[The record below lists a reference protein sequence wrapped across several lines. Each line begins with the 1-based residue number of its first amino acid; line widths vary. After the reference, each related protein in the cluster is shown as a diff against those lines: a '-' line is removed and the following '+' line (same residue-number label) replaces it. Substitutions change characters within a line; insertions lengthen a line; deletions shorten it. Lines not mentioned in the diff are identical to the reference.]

1 MKKTYIT
8 PACEAMEVKVTAP
21 LCESNLTVSSLEVD
35 NEQLTTGRESSTG
48 DKDSWTD
55 GLW

>member
-21 LCESNLTVSSLEVD
+21 LCESVIVSNKETTND
-35 NEQLTTGRESSTG
+35 QYTTGRESATG